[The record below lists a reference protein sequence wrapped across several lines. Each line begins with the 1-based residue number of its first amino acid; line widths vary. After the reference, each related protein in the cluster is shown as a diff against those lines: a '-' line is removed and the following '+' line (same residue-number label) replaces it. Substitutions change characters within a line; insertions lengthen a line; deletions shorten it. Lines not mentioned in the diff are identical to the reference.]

1 MDVFLDIL
9 RLVFWCI
16 FVFIVVVTIGVWFG
30 ASIDTYTMTK
40 ENNIL
45 IKDMCIKN
53 GLNVDSLINI
63 HQNDTLILNLKID
76 TKGE

>member
-1 MDVFLDIL
+1 MDAFLDIL
-9 RLVFWCI
+9 KLVFWCI
-16 FVFIVVVTIGVWFG
+16 FVFIVVVTIGVWIDI
-30 ASIDTYTMTK
+30 SIDTYITTK

-45 IKDMCIKN
+45 IKDICIKN
-53 GLNVDSLINI
+53 GLNVDSIINI